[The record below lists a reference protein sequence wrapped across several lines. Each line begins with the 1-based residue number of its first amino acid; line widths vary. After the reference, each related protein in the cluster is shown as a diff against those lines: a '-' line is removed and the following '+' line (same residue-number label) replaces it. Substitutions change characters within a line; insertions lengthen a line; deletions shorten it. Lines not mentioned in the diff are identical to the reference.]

1 MVGVQAT
8 TEDMLQY
15 LKHNKKTKKYKMSF
29 SKYSIE
35 KKQVSL
41 DMGVTWQDATP
52 SETRN
57 GRLLGTYK
65 TLVECE
71 NGGSEIDA
79 YIYRDSSHKGFISDL
94 GVTLKDNTK
103 IEVKLRP
110 TSNGGGMIIGEV
122 NPPND
127 NDDYRFFWFDRQIFY
142 DYGSDRKYSR
152 LDINTDYVLEV
163 GNYYVKNLI
172 TGNYI
177 LQGSTKSGVATA
189 HTRTLGLFGEKD
201 YAWIYYIKVYEGDT
215 LVKDFIPFKLEDG
228 SGTLY
233 DNVSKTPCS
242 VSNGKLGIYTV

>member
-1 MVGVQAT
+1 
-8 TEDMLQY
+8 
-15 LKHNKKTKKYKMSF
+15 MSF
-29 SKYSIE
+29 SKYAIE

-41 DMGVTWQDATP
+41 DKGVTWQDATP

-71 NGGSEIDA
+71 NAGSEIDE

-103 IEVKLRP
+103 IEIKLRP

-127 NDDYRFFWFDRQIFY
+127 DDDYRFFWYDGYIYY
-142 DYGSDRKYSR
+142 DYGSDRMHLR
-152 LDINTDYVLEV
+152 LGLNDDYVLEV
-163 GNYYVKNLI
+163 GNYYIKNLT
-172 TGNYI
+172 TGKYI
-177 LQGSTKSGVATA
+177 FQGNTKSGVATA
-189 HTRTLGLFGEKD
+189 HTRTLGLFGDVNND
-201 YAWIYYIKVYEGDT
+201 YAWIYYIKVYEDDT
-215 LVKDFIPFKLEDG
+215 LVKDFIPFKLDDG

-233 DNVSKTPCS
+233 DTISKTPCS
-242 VSNGKLGIYTV
+242 VSNGTLGIYTV

>member
-1 MVGVQAT
+1 MG
-8 TEDMLQY
+8 
-15 LKHNKKTKKYKMSF
+15 F
-29 SKYSIE
+29 SKYAIE

-71 NGGSEIDA
+71 NAGGEIDE

-103 IEVKLRP
+103 IEIKLRP

-122 NPPND
+122 NSPND
-127 NDDYRFFWFDRQIFY
+127 NDDYRFFWYNERIFY
-142 DYGSDRKYSR
+142 DYGSDRMDSLIR
-152 LDINTDYVLEV
+152 INTDFVLEV
-163 GNYYVKNLI
+163 GNYYIKNL
-172 TGNYI
+172 TTESYI

-189 HTRTLGLFGEKD
+189 HTRTLGLFGD
-201 YAWIYYIKVYEGDT
+201 VNDDFAWIYYIKVYEGDT
-215 LVKDFIPFKLEDG
+215 LVKDFIPFKLDDG

-233 DNVSKTPCS
+233 DTISKTPCS
-242 VSNGKLGIYTV
+242 VSNGTFGIYTE

>member
-1 MVGVQAT
+1 
-8 TEDMLQY
+8 
-15 LKHNKKTKKYKMSF
+15 MSF
-29 SKYSIE
+29 SKYSLE

-41 DMGVTWQDATP
+41 DKGVTWQDATP
-52 SETRN
+52 LETRN

-71 NGGSEIDA
+71 GAGGEIDE

-127 NDDYRFFWFDRQIFY
+127 DDDYRFFWFDGLIFY
-142 DYGSDRKYSR
+142 DYGSDRMHLR
-152 LDINTDYVLEV
+152 LDINNDYVLEV
-163 GNYYVKNLI
+163 GNYYIKNLT
-172 TGNYI
+172 TGKYI
-177 LQGSTKSGVATA
+177 FQGNTKSGVATA
-189 HTRTLGLFGEKD
+189 HTRTLGLFGDVNDD
-201 YAWIYYIKVYEGDT
+201 YAWIYYIKVYEGNT

-233 DNVSKTPCS
+233 DTISKTPCS
-242 VSNGKLGIYTV
+242 VSNGTFGIYTV

>member
-1 MVGVQAT
+1 
-8 TEDMLQY
+8 
-15 LKHNKKTKKYKMSF
+15 MSF
-29 SKYSIE
+29 SKYATE

-41 DMGVTWQDATP
+41 DKGVTWQDATP
-52 SETRN
+52 LETRN

-71 NGGSEIDA
+71 GAGGEIDE

-94 GVTLKDNTK
+94 GVTLKDNTR

-127 NDDYRFFWFDRQIFY
+127 DDDYRFFWYGGDIYY

-152 LDINTDYVLEV
+152 LDINNDYVFEV
-163 GNYYVKNLI
+163 GNYYIKNL
-172 TGNYI
+172 TNGRYI
-177 LQGSTKSGVATA
+177 LQGDAKSGVATA
-189 HTRTLGLFGEKD
+189 HTRTLGLFGEVNDD

-215 LVKDFIPFKLEDG
+215 LVKDFIPVKLEDG
-228 SGTLY
+228 SAVTLY
-233 DNVSKTPCS
+233 DKVSKTSCS
-242 VSNGKLGIYTV
+242 VSNGTLGAPTE